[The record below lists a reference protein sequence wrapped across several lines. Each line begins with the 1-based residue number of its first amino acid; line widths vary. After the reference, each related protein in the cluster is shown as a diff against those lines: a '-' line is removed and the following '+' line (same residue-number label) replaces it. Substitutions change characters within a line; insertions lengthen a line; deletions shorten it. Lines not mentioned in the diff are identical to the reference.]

1 MVQCS
6 NPNQPQVWACSAAAM
21 NIGNIILAFF
31 IAHTSRGYV
40 RPACRRMSIICLHT
54 GKVFSLWTASSGLQ
68 KNKVNP
74 YQIRFYFVFSVKNSY

>member
-6 NPNQPQVWACSAAAM
+6 NPNQPQVWACGAAAM

-68 KNKVNP
+68 KTKLLL
-74 YQIRFYFVFSVKNSY
+74 IR